1 MKTCLYRCL
10 QPAKSEVCWQGAATR
25 WSPPP
30 SGAQCRREGSQASQN
45 ISLSQHVQ
53 PGSQSCLALREW
65 HTCQRCKIEFIH
77 AGLAPNCKCLGSVL
91 HRARVAGMVQGP
103 FLPRPAG
110 TRRDEDFEQLSL
122 FERGKNLCWTNSC
135 STPQNGPRSGIN
147 LLRTNSPV
155 FWTSCC
161 QPGLKLGCS
170 DVTHPQAPCPMV
182 RYCIAEK
189 TTGKMKG
196 TKALPKDA
204 VAAVGEKI
212 REQGGGVKDTTKI

>member
-53 PGSQSCLALREW
+53 PGSQSCSALREW

-91 HRARVAGMVQGP
+91 HRARVAGMVQGL

-122 FERGKNLCWTNSC
+122 FEREKNDVGL
-135 STPQNGPRSGIN
+135 TPVAHPKMVLEVELIYSGLTVQYFG
-147 LLRTNSPV
+147 LLVVS
-155 FWTSCC
+155 
-161 QPGLKLGCS
+161 L
-170 DVTHPQAPCPMV
+170 A
-182 RYCIAEK
+182 
-189 TTGKMKG
+189 
-196 TKALPKDA
+196 
-204 VAAVGEKI
+204 
-212 REQGGGVKDTTKI
+212 